1 MRKTPPATPVHSPKA
16 HLAALPVFA
25 LTLAASVLTGMS
37 TSVSAQ
43 NTATCTVAGMN
54 WNNDPVFRAALHP
67 SDREQ
72 GIRQMACSVAATQDL
87 VAGDVT
93 LRLTMGTLF
102 QGDASGPKL
111 NPVLINI
118 ERRDG
123 ATGKQLARVF
133 LGPDALDGQIHFEPQ
148 AVNLNGT
155 ILLRLSPRHNWL
167 FKLDGD
173 AVSAMSA
180 FAWRD
185 ALDSAFPDD
194 ARSGQNLSIDLEKM
208 VGRVAVRRIA
218 TDPAASY
225 PSAYDAPR
233 VLSARLA
240 WQGGKLVATASEV
253 TARKEGEEPFL
264 DQFAAMDVTVRDG
277 LKNLPKDVEACSLG
291 AWSNDIDPKGLNVRA
306 APAANAP
313 VLGIVPPPRKLPK
326 EHEFSSDPVK
336 AEFRIIGH
344 REGWFLIENIK
355 APGVAYDAPYPRHL
369 PQPFKG
375 RGWVNGRMVGAAY
388 ANGGLPA
395 GRLYLSPNADA
406 DYKTAA
412 DKDGNPVGADGSPA
426 RLLACSGWWGLI
438 ETKEQQRGW
447 LRTLCSN
454 QATNCS

>member
-1 MRKTPPATPVHSPKA
+1 MRKTSPATPASSPKA
-16 HLAALPVFA
+16 HLAAIPLFA

-37 TSVSAQ
+37 TPASA
-43 NTATCTVAGMN
+43 NNAATCSVAGMN
-54 WNNDPVFRAALHP
+54 WNNDPVFRAALHH
-67 SDREQ
+67 SDREH
-72 GIRQMACSVAATQDL
+72 GIRQMACSVAATQDV

-93 LRLTMGTLF
+93 LRLTMSTLF
-102 QGDASGPKL
+102 DGTVSGPKL
-111 NPVLINI
+111 NPVMINI
-118 ERRDG
+118 ERREG
-123 ATGKQLARVF
+123 AAGKQLARVF

-148 AVNLNGT
+148 ATNINGT
-155 ILLRLSPRHNWL
+155 ILLRVAPRHKWL
-167 FKLDGD
+167 FKLEGD
-173 AVSAMSA
+173 TVSAMNA

-208 VGRVAVRRIA
+208 IGRIAVRKIA

-225 PSAYDAPR
+225 SSAYDAPR
-233 VLSARLA
+233 VLNARLA
-240 WQGGKLVATASEV
+240 WKDGKLVATATEIV
-253 TARKEGEEPFL
+253 TRKEGEEPFL
-264 DQFAAMDVTVRDG
+264 DQFAALDVTVREG

-313 VLGIVPPPRKLPK
+313 VLGIVPPPRRLPK

-344 REGWFLIENIK
+344 RDGWFLIENIK

-406 DYKTAA
+406 AYKDTA
-412 DKDGNPVGADGSPA
+412 DKDGNPIGADGSPA
-426 RLLACSGWWGLI
+426 RILACSGWWSLI